1 MDTQTL
7 LAKPKPRVIAK
18 ITKIHNLIEVST
30 EAKKTTIALRKTFE
44 KGVYQR
50 KTQLSVLSRYKKR
63 IDTIQNDE
71 DKKYQ
76 KQTKKK
82 PKKTKLPKFAGSF
95 FAKGSAD
102 DPLKAI
108 STLAAF
114 NSIEKL
120 LKGDLLGA
128 LSPGL
133 VAAAAL
139 LGPGL
144 LGMAGNALFNRGPKA
159 TRTYGGTLG
168 YERAGKGR
176 YTAKGEYQG
185 VQKDIRERYARR
197 FGQRAANKK
206 FIKTPSGFELASVDG
221 TKGGRI
227 AKSFGKFGAAIIP
240 GVGAIVGAADATL
253 RAQAGD
259 ETGAAIAGTGAALDA
274 TAAGLAA
281 SGIGLPIAGLL
292 SIASFALDL
301 TNLTRDLLGHSA
313 KEEDKNKN
321 KDKLKKQTETQKALV
336 NKEKSNLTFAKTLV
350 SYEKALVK
358 FEKFSL
364 SFTGSLSTDDPYNEG
379 VNMPSPSIPPGGAYD
394 GPISGDTFMPLP
406 GGDVGTQGRVS
417 ASQGFGAPRDGG
429 SRPHQ
434 GLDMTHWSGALE
446 SAVSAYKTGKVIA
459 AKSNG
464 YRGFIE
470 IDHGG
475 GLLTRYVHVVPSVSV
490 GQVVYGGQQIGNLAA
505 SGGNT
510 HLHFEVYP
518 DGKTPTDPLPVVRGV
533 KNRISSPLSVERAK
547 EGKNKGGIS
556 VGPKTGYFEF
566 LHGTELIIPMDNYHT
581 KSGGDPLQNIP
592 TDIINYITSK
602 SKKYQMT
609 MDSMPPEVIEVPIP
623 MMPPQIQYVTSSSA
637 SLNIQSDA
645 DRNLLKMLYY
655 SALG

>member
-108 STLAAF
+108 GTLAAF

-144 LGMAGNALFNRGPKA
+144 LGMAGNALFNRGPNVRRGFDVNGRRVNQK
-159 TRTYGGTLG
+159 TQDRYRSRYGD
-168 YERAGKGR
+168 KNF
-176 YTAKGEYQG
+176 KN
-185 VQKDIRERYARR
+185 R
-197 FGQRAANKK
+197 FGGDALKK
-206 FIKTPSGFELASVDG
+206 SRQGGDVVQSATQ
-221 TKGGRI
+221 GGRI

-364 SFTGSLSTDDPYNEG
+364 SFTSQSSFSDEG
-379 VNMPSPSIPPGGAYD
+379 GGVKSPPPPGAAETYN
-394 GPISGDTFMPLP
+394 GPISGDQFYPLP
-406 GGDVGTQGRVS
+406 GGTLSTRSVGFAG
-417 ASQGFGAPRDGG
+417 GEYGAQRNYGG
-429 SRPHQ
+429 HSGQ
-434 GLDMTHWSGALE
+434 DIGGLPVGSPVVAW
-446 SAVSAYKTGKVIA
+446 KTGKIRYSGSVEAGDTILT
-459 AKSNG
+459 
-464 YRGFIE
+464 

-475 GLLTRYVHVVPSVSV
+475 GVQSVYKHVVPTVPS
-490 GQVVYGGQQIGNLAA
+490 GTVVYGGQQIATLFAA
-505 SGGNT
+505 RAYAE
-510 HLHFEVYP
+510 HLHFEVW
-518 DGKTPTDPLPVVRGV
+518 
-533 KNRISSPLSVERAK
+533 KNGSHKNPMSEIESSQKIPAPLSVEKAK

>member
-350 SYEKALVK
+350 SYEKALDK

-364 SFTGSLSTDDPYNEG
+364 SFTSQSSFSDEG
-379 VNMPSPSIPPGGAYD
+379 GGVKSPPPPGAAETYN
-394 GPISGDTFMPLP
+394 GPISGDQFYPLP
-406 GGDVGTQGRVS
+406 GGTLSTRSVGFAG
-417 ASQGFGAPRDGG
+417 GEYGAQRNYGG
-429 SRPHQ
+429 HSGQ
-434 GLDMTHWSGALE
+434 DIGGLPVGSPVVAW
-446 SAVSAYKTGKVIA
+446 KTGKIRYSGSVEAGDTILT
-459 AKSNG
+459 
-464 YRGFIE
+464 

-475 GLLTRYVHVVPSVSV
+475 GVQSVYKHVVPTVPS
-490 GQVVYGGQQIGNLAA
+490 GTVVYGGQQIATLFAA
-505 SGGNT
+505 RAYAE
-510 HLHFEVYP
+510 HLHFEVW
-518 DGKTPTDPLPVVRGV
+518 
-533 KNRISSPLSVERAK
+533 KNGSHKNPMSEIESSQKIPAPLSAEKAK

>member
-108 STLAAF
+108 GTLAAF

-144 LGMAGNALFNRGPKA
+144 LGMAGNALFNRGPNVRRGFDVNGGRVNQK
-159 TRTYGGTLG
+159 TQDRYRSRYGD
-168 YERAGKGR
+168 KNF
-176 YTAKGEYQG
+176 KN
-185 VQKDIRERYARR
+185 R
-197 FGQRAANKK
+197 FGGDALKK
-206 FIKTPSGFELASVDG
+206 SRQGGDVVQSA
-221 TKGGRI
+221 TKGGRV

-336 NKEKSNLTFAKTLV
+336 NKEKSNLNFAKTLV

-364 SFTGSLSTDDPYNEG
+364 SFTSQSSFSDEG
-379 VNMPSPSIPPGGAYD
+379 GGVKSPPPPGAAETYD
-394 GPISGDTFMPLP
+394 GPISGDQFYPLP
-406 GGDVGTQGRVS
+406 GGTLSTRSVGFAG
-417 ASQGFGAPRDGG
+417 GEYGAQRNYGG
-429 SRPHQ
+429 HSGQ
-434 GLDMTHWSGALE
+434 DIGGLPVGSPVVAW
-446 SAVSAYKTGKVIA
+446 KTGKIRYSGSVEAGDTILT
-459 AKSNG
+459 
-464 YRGFIE
+464 

-475 GLLTRYVHVVPSVSV
+475 GVQSVYKHVVPTVPS
-490 GQVVYGGQQIGNLAA
+490 GTVVYGGQQIATLFAA
-505 SGGNT
+505 RAYAE
-510 HLHFEVYP
+510 HLHFEVW
-518 DGKTPTDPLPVVRGV
+518 
-533 KNRISSPLSVERAK
+533 KNGSHKNPMSEIESSQKIPAPLSAEKAK

>member
-144 LGMAGNALFNRGPKA
+144 LGMAGNALFNRGPNVRRGFDVNGRRVNQKTQDRYRSRYGDKNFKNRFGGDALKKSRQGGDVVQSA
-159 TRTYGGTLG
+159 T
-168 YERAGKGR
+168 
-176 YTAKGEYQG
+176 QG
-185 VQKDIRERYARR
+185 V
-197 FGQRAANKK
+197 
-206 FIKTPSGFELASVDG
+206 
-221 TKGGRI
+221 RI

-364 SFTGSLSTDDPYNEG
+364 SFTSQSSFSDEG
-379 VNMPSPSIPPGGAYD
+379 GGVKSPPPPGAAETYD
-394 GPISGDTFMPLP
+394 GPISGDQFYPLP
-406 GGDVGTQGRVS
+406 GGTLSTRSVGFAG
-417 ASQGFGAPRDGG
+417 GEYGAQRNYGG
-429 SRPHQ
+429 HSGQ
-434 GLDMTHWSGALE
+434 DIGGLPVGSPVVAW
-446 SAVSAYKTGKVIA
+446 KTGKIRYSGSVEAGDTILT
-459 AKSNG
+459 
-464 YRGFIE
+464 

-475 GLLTRYVHVVPSVSV
+475 GVQSVYKHVVPTVPS
-490 GQVVYGGQQIGNLAA
+490 GTVVYGGQQIATLFAA
-505 SGGNT
+505 RAYAE
-510 HLHFEVYP
+510 HLHFEVW
-518 DGKTPTDPLPVVRGV
+518 
-533 KNRISSPLSVERAK
+533 KNGSHKNPMSEIESSQKIPAPLSAEKAK